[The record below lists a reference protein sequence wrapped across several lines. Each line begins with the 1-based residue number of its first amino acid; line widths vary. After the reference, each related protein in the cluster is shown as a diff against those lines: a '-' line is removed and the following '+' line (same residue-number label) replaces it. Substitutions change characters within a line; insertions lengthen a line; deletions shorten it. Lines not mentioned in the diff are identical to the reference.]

1 VPSFFGREHRRFV
14 LLDDVFGAAH
24 GRGRIEVDDLPGDE
38 PVEEHANGGEVLL
51 HGRIGE
57 SDGEVGALSGGRS
70 EGGTVV
76 STASRAPLRRWA

>member
-1 VPSFFGREHRRFV
+1 
-14 LLDDVFGAAH
+14 
-24 GRGRIEVDDLPGDE
+24 
-38 PVEEHANGGEVLL
+38 VLL

-57 SDGEVGALSGGRS
+57 SDGEAGALSGGRS